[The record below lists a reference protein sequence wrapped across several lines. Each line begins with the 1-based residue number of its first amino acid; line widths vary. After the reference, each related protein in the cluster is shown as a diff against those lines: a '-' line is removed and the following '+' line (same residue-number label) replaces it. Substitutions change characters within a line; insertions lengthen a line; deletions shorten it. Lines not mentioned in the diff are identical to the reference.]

1 MVIGARLHV
10 IVDPGTDDHEA
21 QVRAAL
27 EAGGVAGIVELVNA
41 NLEDVFVAATGF
53 DGDAALPA
61 ADGSVGADEPRAGSD
76 EVHP

>member
-1 MVIGARLHV
+1 M
-10 IVDPGTDDHEA
+10 VDPGTDDHEA

-27 EAGGVAGIVELVNA
+27 DAGGVAGIVERISA

-61 ADGSVGADEPRAGSD
+61 ADGSAEADEPGAGSD